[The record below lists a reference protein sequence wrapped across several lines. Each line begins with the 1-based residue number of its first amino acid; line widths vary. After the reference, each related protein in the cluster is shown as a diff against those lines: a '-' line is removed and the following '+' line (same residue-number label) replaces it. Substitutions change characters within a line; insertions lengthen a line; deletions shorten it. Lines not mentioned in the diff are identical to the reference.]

1 MIFNMSGGGGAA
13 LNFKVMGGTAEPS
26 NPKENT
32 IWVNTNNPITGWQ
45 FSSTYKSKNLLRITL
60 TNQTY
65 LGVNLTVNTDGS
77 ITAIGTPTNDM
88 FLDFGK
94 VSLKK
99 QTGYALV
106 LPEPTGGNAAIY
118 VNSNNVIN
126 GSWNYGGG
134 KTIFSLSEDGETGI
148 ALYMKSGV
156 AHNLRLYPMVTLAS
170 ETDYTHEPYGSAK
183 EGMVWINT
191 TSKSDGVG
199 FNALKKNG
207 IMICPASAKQYIS
220 GNWIKKD
227 AFIYQNGALHNF
239 LYTIAPNTDI
249 AWTTNARVSVN
260 KTSTVTQF
268 THTSITDSHSNLG
281 ETISYTEIDVTGYDT
296 LYVKCLHQ
304 NNNTTG
310 SDQIWRFRLKNLA
323 GSVVSDAGRTVPPNT
338 DGGTVLIEKAIDI
351 SALSGIYRIESCT
364 MSWTAEATSMH
375 YVSMY
380 ECRMY

>member
-13 LNFKVMGGTAEPS
+13 LNFKVMGGTSAPS

-32 IWVNTNNPITGWQ
+32 IWVNTNNLITGWQ

-170 ETDYTHEPYGSAK
+170 ETDYTHVPYGGAK
-183 EGMVWINT
+183 NGAVWIQT
-191 TSKSDGVG
+191 GTSSTAP

-207 IMICPASAKQYIS
+207 ITVYPMSAKQYVNGAWVNKPIKVYQS
-220 GNWIKKD
+220 GSWKD
-227 AFIYQNGALHNF
+227 AL
-239 LYTIAPNTDI
+239 LYTVVPNTGI
-249 AWTTNARVSVN
+249 TWSKEKNV
-260 KTSTVTQF
+260 TVTQNADSTVF
-268 THTSITDSHSNLG
+268 SHGAGDDTVHYADFSVDLTPYTKLKIVGNVSASAWSDSNSVKISIGAFSTNASF
-281 ETISYTEIDVTGYDT
+281 VTGFTQDIYNRDGT
-296 LYVKCLHQ
+296 I
-304 NNNTTG
+304 NINNTY
-310 SDQIWRFRLKNLA
+310 
-323 GSVVSDAGRTVPPNT
+323 
-338 DGGTVLIEKAIDI
+338 DI
-351 SALSGIYRIESCT
+351 SSLSGIYLIRYNACRNNDADSSHTCKFI
-364 MSWTAEATSMH
+364 ATSIEL
-375 YVSMY
+375 S
-380 ECRMY
+380 